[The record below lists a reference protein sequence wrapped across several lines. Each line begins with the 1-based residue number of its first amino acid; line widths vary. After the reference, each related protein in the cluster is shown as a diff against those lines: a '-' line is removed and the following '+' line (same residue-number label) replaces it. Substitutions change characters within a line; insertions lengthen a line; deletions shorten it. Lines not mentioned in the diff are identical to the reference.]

1 MSVVY
6 FPVCRSRLM
15 LQRIS
20 DHVTSELVKDQ
31 HN

>member
-6 FPVCRSRLM
+6 FPVCRSRLK
-15 LQRIS
+15 RIG